1 MSDVN
6 SNHAHFSKTLY
17 SPAVTTHDIY
27 IFLSVISIHNRRMFQ
42 VQFLSNC

>member
-17 SPAVTTHDIY
+17 SASVTTHDIY
-27 IFLSVISIHNRRMFQ
+27 IFLSVIIIHNRRMFQ
-42 VQFLSNC
+42 VQILPNC